1 MYDSFLREYL
11 RNVSLPTLRKVDGT
25 VNPAW
30 TYIKSIVED
39 RHISQEEIDK
49 EIAHDDRVIDEMVGI
64 LPTPQYPL
72 PEDRE
77 RAF

>member
-1 MYDSFLREYL
+1 MFRSLLRDCL
-11 RNVSLPTLRKVDGT
+11 RNVALPVLRKVDGS
-25 VNPAW
+25 VNPQW
-30 TYIKSIVED
+30 TFIKALVED

-49 EIAHDDRVIDEMVGI
+49 EIAHDDRVIDEMIGI

-77 RAF
+77 CTF